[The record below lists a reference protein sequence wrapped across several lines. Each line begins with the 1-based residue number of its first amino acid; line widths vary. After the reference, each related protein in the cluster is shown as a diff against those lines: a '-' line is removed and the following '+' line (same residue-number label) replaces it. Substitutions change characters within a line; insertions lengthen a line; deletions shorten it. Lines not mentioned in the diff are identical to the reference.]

1 MEDNFN
7 KHLGNKLKLRRLAL
21 GLTQTKVAKA
31 INVTF
36 QQIQK
41 YEKGTNGVSSIRL
54 LQLSNY
60 LKVPIDYFFEDFS
73 EYLINIEK
81 SKEGHMNI
89 NYNFLIKLYSELNSD
104 QKLKLRRLAL
114 GLTQTKVAKAINVT
128 FQQIQKYEKGTNGVS
143 SIRLLQLSNYL
154 KVPINYFFEDFSEYL
169 INVEKSKESPITVN
183 YNFLVKL
190 YSELTNDQ
198 KIKFNKNLQTI
209 SVPVTKTG

>member
-41 YEKGTNGVSSIRL
+41 YEKGTKGVSS
-54 LQLSNY
+54 N
-60 LKVPIDYFFEDFS
+60 
-73 EYLINIEK
+73 
-81 SKEGHMNI
+81 
-89 NYNFLIKLYSELNSD
+89 
-104 QKLKLRRLAL
+104 
-114 GLTQTKVAKAINVT
+114 
-128 FQQIQKYEKGTNGVS
+128 
-143 SIRLLQLSNYL
+143 RLLQLSNYL
-154 KVPINYFFEDFSEYL
+154 KVPINYFFEDFSEYA
-169 INVEKSKESPITVN
+169 INLEKSKEGHMNVN

-198 KIKFNKNLQTI
+198 KIKFNKNLASSGSLEI
-209 SVPVTKTG
+209 SKAV

>member
-60 LKVPIDYFFEDFS
+60 LKVPI
-73 EYLINIEK
+73 
-81 SKEGHMNI
+81 
-89 NYNFLIKLYSELNSD
+89 
-104 QKLKLRRLAL
+104 
-114 GLTQTKVAKAINVT
+114 
-128 FQQIQKYEKGTNGVS
+128 
-143 SIRLLQLSNYL
+143 
-154 KVPINYFFEDFSEYL
+154 NYFFEDFSEYL
-169 INVEKSKESPITVN
+169 VNIEKSKESHMTVN
-183 YNFLVKL
+183 YNFLTKL
-190 YSELTNDQ
+190 YSELTSEQ
-198 KIKFNKNLQTI
+198 KIKFNKSIEVAANNI
-209 SVPVTKTG
+209 SKAV

>member
-54 LQLSNY
+54 LQLANF
-60 LKVPIDYFFEDFS
+60 LKVP
-73 EYLINIEK
+73 
-81 SKEGHMNI
+81 
-89 NYNFLIKLYSELNSD
+89 
-104 QKLKLRRLAL
+104 
-114 GLTQTKVAKAINVT
+114 V
-128 FQQIQKYEKGTNGVS
+128 
-143 SIRLLQLSNYL
+143 
-154 KVPINYFFEDFSEYL
+154 NYFFEDFSEYL
-169 INVEKSKESPITVN
+169 INLERTQEKHMNIN

-190 YSELTNDQ
+190 FSELSEDQ
-198 KIKFNKNLQTI
+198 KLKFSKSLQTLPIKI
-209 SVPVTKTG
+209 SRVV